1 MLDDETLTTDSTV
14 VSDTVVV
21 ATLRNP
27 TPVAPFQLKN
37 YVTPQLPPPLPLS
50 YPLHVTTTLYPQLTP

>member
-1 MLDDETLTTDSTV
+1 MDSTV
-14 VSDTVVV
+14 VSDTVVI
-21 ATLRNP
+21 ATVRNP

-50 YPLHVTTTLYPQLTP
+50 YPPHVTTTLYPQLTP